1 MNHFGNMICL
11 FLPVFVKEADDD
23 PDDEQSHGA
32 QLAHLEGPRDVWQV
46 VWEREKQIARM
57 TDKVFLCRSFPLSH
71 RGAGP
76 GAAGTAPCRAPC
88 RAR

>member
-46 VWEREKQIARM
+46 V
-57 TDKVFLCRSFPLSH
+57 
-71 RGAGP
+71 
-76 GAAGTAPCRAPC
+76 
-88 RAR
+88 